1 MCKDNTWVFCASQ
14 NQVDRDQVLRRIQYP
29 HLDNP
34 FAHAVVEEEPADD
47 ANTEVEEEDAGFAR
61 MDEAA
66 EELQMAGML
75 MDGADD
81 DE

>member
-1 MCKDNTWVFCASQ
+1 M
-14 NQVDRDQVLRRIQYP
+14 
-29 HLDNP
+29 
-34 FAHAVVEEEPADD
+34 VEEEPADD